1 MFLNRI
7 GKIVVVGIVQCLFFL
22 NGLYAQEKKEN
33 VFLHPAKFYQKFF
46 PHLKIKRTPVDSLY
60 VKTYPDYLSL
70 AAHGLLPKIYLDL
83 NPIGPKGKSKDA
95 SSEFRTNVNTIIGFS
110 GSYRFVTAGFA
121 VALKS
126 TPGNQEGYTHTTYRT
141 ATVKYN
147 SAKYILQFRF
157 MKLGGLTDVN
167 VLNNQDST
175 KKYLNRGDI
184 IMKEYHFEGI
194 YNFSWKKYSYV
205 APIDFTERQ
214 VKSRIGFLLKAGI
227 YNNQL
232 ISDSNLLSIRQRP
245 YFEGFDNIKK
255 MIGYSVKLAPGVGAN
270 IIFLRQFYI
279 SASVFA
285 PYNLYFNRLY
295 NSANHL
301 VRKEAS
307 LQLVLDGTVSVG
319 YQSKRIYAGLRYQAE
334 SKGAKLEYISFTTVY
349 SYIGLDVGY
358 RFHTPK
364 IVKNIYKKTMPPGM

>member
-1 MFLNRI
+1 MWRF
-7 GKIVVVGIVQCLFFL
+7 VVVFILQYLFLTIVIQ
-22 NGLYAQEKKEN
+22 AQEKKEKEN

-46 PHLKIKRTPVDSLY
+46 PHFKIKRIPVDSLY
-60 VKTYPDYLSL
+60 VKTYPNYLSV
-70 AAHGLLPKIYLDL
+70 AAHVLLPKIYLDL
-83 NPIGPKGKSKDA
+83 NSIGPKGKNKNA

-126 TPGNQEGYTHTTYRT
+126 NPGNTEGYTHTTYRT
-141 ATVKYN
+141 ATIRYN

-157 MKLGGLTDVN
+157 MKIKGLTDVN
-167 VLNNQDST
+167 DLNRQDST
-175 KKYLNRGDI
+175 QKYVMRGDI
-184 IMKEYHFEGI
+184 TMKEYHFEGI
-194 YNFSWKKYSYV
+194 YNFSWRKYSYI
-205 APIDFTERQ
+205 APIDFTQRQ
-214 VKSRIGFLLKAGI
+214 VKSRVGFMLKTGI

-232 ISDSNLLSIRQRP
+232 LGDSNLLTVRQRT

-270 IIFLRQFYI
+270 IVFLRQFYI

-295 NSANHL
+295 NSDNHL

-307 LQLVLDGTVSVG
+307 LQLVLDGTASLG

-334 SKGAKLEYISFTTVY
+334 SKGAKLQYISFTTVY
-349 SYIGLDVGY
+349 SYIGVDVGY
-358 RFHTPK
+358 RFQTPH
-364 IVKNIYKKTMPPGM
+364 IVKKVYKKTMPPGM

>member
-319 YQSKRIYAGLRYQAE
+319 YQSKRTYVGLRYQAE